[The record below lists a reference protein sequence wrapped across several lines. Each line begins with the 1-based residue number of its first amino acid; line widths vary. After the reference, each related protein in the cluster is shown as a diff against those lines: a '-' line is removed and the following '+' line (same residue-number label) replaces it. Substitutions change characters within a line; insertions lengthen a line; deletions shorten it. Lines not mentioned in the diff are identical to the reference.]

1 LSGLFAASLFAAPVL
16 EAHLG
21 ISLHAGLSAETLQL
35 LLLVMATGFL
45 ASLIPGYRAYRLSL
59 ADGLTPRL

>member
-1 LSGLFAASLFAAPVL
+1 
-16 EAHLG
+16 
-21 ISLHAGLSAETLQL
+21 LHAGLSAATLQL